1 MDKKKRELLE
11 QADWDIIIPSL
22 LKYTLNKLRWRFFY
36 DNSPLGG
43 MDINQIAQDQV
54 MGAIGKLWDETVS
67 WDYEK
72 KDNLLYYIQSGIKS
86 QISHLFD
93 NDEYLTT
100 ERFPVAFTDGS
111 NKATEIEEV
120 LKKANP
126 QEEHARDITPSTPP
140 NPEKAL
146 LDKEQEEE
154 DKAATD
160 ALLERLKGDKELE
173 DVVWCIM
180 AEITKPQEIAK
191 EMGVEV
197 KHVNNLQ
204 KKLRR
209 AYKDLQEHAGENAM
223 TPGKKRGRSES
234 TVFLDNLSE
243 FLADSE
249 GQDSE

>member
-22 LKYTLNKLRWRFFY
+22 LKYALNKLRRRSFY
-36 DNSPLGG
+36 DNSPLDG
-43 MDINQIAQDQV
+43 MDINHIAQDQV

-72 KDNLLYYIQSGIKS
+72 KDNLLYFLQGGIKS

-100 ERFPVAFTDGS
+100 ERFPVAFAEGS
-111 NKATEIEEV
+111 NKASEVEEV
-120 LKKANP
+120 LKRANP
-126 QEEHARDITPSTPP
+126 HEEHARDITPSTLP
-140 NPEKAL
+140 NPEEAL
-146 LDKEQEEE
+146 LNKDQEEE
-154 DKAATD
+154 DKAATG
-160 ALLERLKGDKELE
+160 ALLERLKGDTELE
-173 DVVWCIM
+173 DVCWCIM
-180 AEITKPQEIAK
+180 AGITKPQEIAK

-209 AYKDLQEHAGENAM
+209 VYRDLQEHARKEKM
-223 TPGKKRGRSES
+223 R
-234 TVFLDNLSE
+234 
-243 FLADSE
+243 
-249 GQDSE
+249 